1 MSLYLEKAE
10 KVRAITEY
18 HVNCAQALV
27 TTFADVMGIDEETA
41 MRMAANFG
49 AGMKMGATCGA
60 ITGALMV
67 LGLAGID
74 DVEVLRRVY
83 ASVKE
88 NHEGKL
94 DCRDLL
100 ALNAKTGRPR
110 KQHCDGMVY
119 ELTALT
125 EEILRENGKL

>member
-27 TTFADVMGIDEETA
+27 VTFADVLGIDEQTA
-41 MRMAANFG
+41 MRMGANFG

-83 ASVKE
+83 ASVKD
-88 NHEGKL
+88 NHEGCT

-100 ALNAKTGRPR
+100 AINAKTGRLK
-110 KQHCDGMVY
+110 KQHCDDMVF
-119 ELTALT
+119 ELTTLT